1 MKQLISILGPT
12 ASGKSSLAFSL
23 AKKLQCPIISCDSMQ
38 IYREL
43 DIGSAK
49 PTPNEL
55 AEVKHHM
62 VDELDIKETWTAAA
76 FCKQAE
82 EIRLDQENLP
92 LVMAGGTGL
101 YAKMFLYGADTL
113 PSDKNLAQEIRE
125 RYEREGIAN
134 IFADLAKID
143 PSSAEKLKDNNRR
156 LLRAFEAASLLNGP
170 LPERSFAQE
179 TRFDCRQI
187 VLMPS
192 ADLSR
197 ELIAKRCVEMLNEG
211 WIEEGD
217 KLIAKGLLN
226 TPTAAQALGYK
237 EIASYL
243 NGELSHEELQE
254 KLTIKT
260 CQYAKR
266 QRTWFRNQHPGVEI
280 FQYDSA
286 ESRQEVFTQILSEF
300 DS

>member
-49 PTPNEL
+49 PTPSEL

-62 VDELDIKETWTAAA
+62 VNELDIKETWTAAA

-82 EIRLDQENLP
+82 KIRLDQENLP

-217 KLIAKGLLN
+217 K
-226 TPTAAQALGYK
+226 
-237 EIASYL
+237 
-243 NGELSHEELQE
+243 
-254 KLTIKT
+254 
-260 CQYAKR
+260 CR
-266 QRTWFRNQHPGVEI
+266 
-280 FQYDSA
+280 
-286 ESRQEVFTQILSEF
+286 
-300 DS
+300 